1 MFIINHP
8 INLDLYLYLAQF
20 NMDILNKRIY
30 NVIKIGKI
38 IDFVIY
44 YAEIKPILTFS

>member
-1 MFIINHP
+1 MFIIKHF
-8 INLDLYLYLAQF
+8 INLDLYLAQF

-44 YAEIKPILTFS
+44 YAETYIAR